1 MHHRYTK
8 EERREI
14 LPNSGVV
21 KYNVKIRFE
30 VDGIV
35 ERTDIIGALFGQTEG
50 LLGPEMN
57 LNELQ
62 RTSKVGRIE
71 VTLDVKS
78 NKSTGEVIIPMSAD
92 ISTTALIA
100 AAVETIDKVGPFNAK
115 FMLEVIED
123 VREMK
128 KRLIVERAK
137 KIVQEWATK
146 TMSESEEMLKDIY
159 DAVKPARLTTYGK
172 EHLACGTGI
181 FDSNWII
188 LVEGRADV
196 INLLRAGYDN
206 AIAIEGAK
214 ISDAV
219 VKLSKEKDY
228 VVAFLDGDRAADL
241 ILRELQNTI
250 RIDRVVRAPQGREV
264 EDLTPLEIQELLKDA
279 EPPKQEVRTRVK
291 DKDRERESVGG
302 TARYRDRVAREDAI
316 RREVA
321 VVEEQV
327 TIDESLAMKIK
338 EVFSSINE
346 TLEAIALD
354 ASLQQRFRIPVSEV
368 VQRLQEEKDIK
379 YLVLDGII
387 TQRLLDACSKAGV
400 EYVIGHRTADIKNP
414 YSIKALTFNQLRL
427 T

>member
-1 MHHRYTK
+1 M
-8 EERREI
+8 
-14 LPNSGVV
+14 PNSGVV

-35 ERTDIIGALFGQTEG
+35 ERADIIGALFGQTEG

-115 FMLEVIED
+115 FTLEAIED
-123 VREMK
+123 VRELK

-172 EHLACGTGI
+172 EHLACGAGI
-181 FDSNWII
+181 FESDWII

-214 ISDAV
+214 ISDSV
-219 VKLSKEKDY
+219 MKLSREKGY

-250 RIDRVVRAPQGREV
+250 RIDKVVRAPQGKEV
-264 EDLTPLEIQELLKDA
+264 EDLTPLEIQELLKDV
-279 EPPKQEVRTRVK
+279 EPPQQEVKARVK
-291 DKDRERESVGG
+291 DRGERESVGG
-302 TARYRDRVAREDAI
+302 TTRYRERAVREGSSI
-316 RREVA
+316 SKEV
-321 VVEEQV
+321 VVEQEQ
-327 TIDESLAMKIK
+327 
-338 EVFSSINE
+338 EV
-346 TLEAIALD
+346 
-354 ASLQQRFRIPVSEV
+354 
-368 VQRLQEEKDIK
+368 
-379 YLVLDGII
+379 
-387 TQRLLDACSKAGV
+387 
-400 EYVIGHRTADIKNP
+400 
-414 YSIKALTFNQLRL
+414 
-427 T
+427 

>member
-1 MHHRYTK
+1 M
-8 EERREI
+8 
-14 LPNSGVV
+14 PNSGVV

-35 ERTDIIGALFGQTEG
+35 ERADIIGALFGQTEG

-71 VTLDVKS
+71 VTLEVKG

-100 AAVETIDKVGPFNAK
+100 AAVETIDKVGPFNAR
-115 FMLEVIED
+115 FTLDVIED
-123 VREMK
+123 VRELK
-128 KRLIVERAK
+128 KKMIVERAK

-159 DAVKPARLTTYGK
+159 DAVKPAKLTTYGK
-172 EHLACGTGI
+172 EHLACGAGV
-181 FDSNWII
+181 FDSDWII

-219 VKLSKEKDY
+219 MKLSREKGY

-241 ILRELQNTI
+241 ILRELQNTV
-250 RIDRVVRAPQGREV
+250 RIDKVVRAPQGKEV
-264 EDLTPLEIQELLKDA
+264 EDLTPLEIQELLKDV
-279 EPPKQEVRTRVK
+279 EPPQQQEVRSKVRER
-291 DKDRERESVGG
+291 DRERDRDRDREREDAGGG
-302 TARYRDRVAREDAI
+302 TRYRERAAREGGGSS
-316 RREVA
+316 REV
-321 VVEEQV
+321 VVEEV
-327 TIDESLAMKIK
+327 AIDEALAGKIR
-338 EVFSSINE
+338 EAFSSINE
-346 TLEAIALD
+346 TLEAVALSAD
-354 ASLQQRFRIPVSEV
+354 MQQRFRVPVSEV
-368 VQRLQEEKDIK
+368 VQKLQEEKDVR
-379 YLVLDGII
+379 YLILDGII

-400 EYVIGHRTADIKNP
+400 EYVIGHRMADIKNP
-414 YSIKALTFNQLRL
+414 YSIKTITFNQLRL

>member
-1 MHHRYTK
+1 M
-8 EERREI
+8 
-14 LPNSGVV
+14 PNSGVV
-21 KYNVKIRFE
+21 KYNVKMRFE

-35 ERTDIIGALFGQTEG
+35 ERADIIGALFGQTEG

-115 FMLEVIED
+115 FTLDVIED
-123 VREMK
+123 VRELK

-137 KIVQEWATK
+137 KIVQEWAAK

-172 EHLACGTGI
+172 EHLACGAGI
-181 FDSNWII
+181 FDSEWII

-206 AIAIEGAK
+206 AIAIDGAK

-219 VKLSKEKDY
+219 VKLSKEKSY

-241 ILRELQNTI
+241 ILKELQNTI
-250 RIDRVVRAPQGREV
+250 RLDKVVRAPPGREV
-264 EDLTPLEIQELLKDA
+264 EDLTPLEIQELLKDVV
-279 EPPKQEVRTRVK
+279 PSQEKAKIR
-291 DKDRERESVGG
+291 DREREREREGIGG
-302 TARYRDRVAREDAI
+302 TRYRERIAKEESG
-316 RREVA
+316 REV
-321 VVEEQV
+321 VVEEEEV
-327 TIDESLAMKIK
+327 VFDEALTSKIK
-338 EVFSSINE
+338 EAFSSINE

-354 ASLQQRFRIPVSEV
+354 ADMHQRFRVPVSEV

-400 EYVIGHRTADIKNP
+400 EYVIGHRMADIKNT

>member
-1 MHHRYTK
+1 M
-8 EERREI
+8 
-14 LPNSGVV
+14 PNSGVV

-35 ERTDIIGALFGQTEG
+35 ERADIIGALFGQTEG

-78 NKSTGEVIIPMSAD
+78 NKSSGEVIIPMSAD

-115 FMLEVIED
+115 FTLDVIED
-123 VREMK
+123 VRELK
-128 KRLIVERAK
+128 KKLIVERAK
-137 KIVQEWATK
+137 KIVQEWAAK

-172 EHLACGTGI
+172 EHLACGAGI
-181 FDSNWII
+181 FDSDWII

-196 INLLRAGYDN
+196 INLLRSGYDN

-219 VKLSKEKDY
+219 VRLSKEKSY

-241 ILRELQNTI
+241 ILKELQNTI
-250 RIDRVVRAPQGREV
+250 RIDKVVRAPQGREV

-279 EPPKQEVRTRVK
+279 VPSQQELK
-291 DKDRERESVGG
+291 AKIREREREREGIGG
-302 TARYRDRVAREDAI
+302 TRYRERIAKEESG
-316 RREVA
+316 REV
-321 VVEEQV
+321 VVEEEEGV
-327 TIDESLAMKIK
+327 VLDEALTSKIN
-338 EVFSSINE
+338 EAFSSINE
-346 TLEAIALD
+346 TLEAVALD
-354 ASLQQRFRIPVSEV
+354 ADMQQRFRVPVSEV

-400 EYVIGHRTADIKNP
+400 EYVIGHRMADIKNT
-414 YSIKALTFNQLRL
+414 YNIKALTFNQLRL

>member
-1 MHHRYTK
+1 M
-8 EERREI
+8 
-14 LPNSGVV
+14 PNSGVV

-35 ERTDIIGALFGQTEG
+35 ERADIIGALFGQTEG

-115 FMLEVIED
+115 FILDVIED
-123 VREMK
+123 VRELK

-137 KIVQEWATK
+137 KIVQEWAAK

-172 EHLACGTGI
+172 EHLACGAGI
-181 FDSNWII
+181 FDSEWII

-219 VKLSKEKDY
+219 VKLSKEKSY

-241 ILRELQNTI
+241 ILKELQNTI
-250 RIDRVVRAPQGREV
+250 RLDKVVRAPPGREV
-264 EDLTPLEIQELLKDA
+264 EDLTPLEIQELLKDVV
-279 EPPKQEVRTRVK
+279 PSQQELKAKIR
-291 DKDRERESVGG
+291 DREREREGIRG
-302 TARYRDRVAREDAI
+302 TRYRERIAKEESG
-316 RREVA
+316 REV
-321 VVEEQV
+321 VVEEEGV
-327 TIDESLAMKIK
+327 MLDEVLTSRIK
-338 EVFSSINE
+338 EAFSSINE

-354 ASLQQRFRIPVSEV
+354 ADMQQRFRVPVSEV

-400 EYVIGHRTADIKNP
+400 EYVIGHMIADIKNT

>member
-1 MHHRYTK
+1 M
-8 EERREI
+8 
-14 LPNSGVV
+14 PNSGVV
-21 KYNVKIRFE
+21 KYNVKMRFE

-35 ERTDIIGALFGQTEG
+35 ERADIIGALFGQTEG

-115 FMLEVIED
+115 FTLDVIED
-123 VREMK
+123 VRELK

-137 KIVQEWATK
+137 KIVQEWAAK

-172 EHLACGTGI
+172 EHLACGAGI
-181 FDSNWII
+181 FDSEWII

-206 AIAIEGAK
+206 AIAIDGAK

-219 VKLSKEKDY
+219 VKLSKEKSY

-241 ILRELQNTI
+241 ILKELQNTI
-250 RIDRVVRAPQGREV
+250 RLDKVVRAPPGREV
-264 EDLTPLEIQELLKDA
+264 EDLTPLEIQELLKDVV
-279 EPPKQEVRTRVK
+279 PSQELKAKIRDRER
-291 DKDRERESVGG
+291 DREREREGIGG
-302 TARYRDRVAREDAI
+302 TRYRERIAKEESG
-316 RREVA
+316 REV
-321 VVEEQV
+321 VVEEEEV
-327 TIDESLAMKIK
+327 VLDEALTSKIK
-338 EVFSSINE
+338 EAFSSINE

-354 ASLQQRFRIPVSEV
+354 ADMHQRFRVPVSEV

-400 EYVIGHRTADIKNP
+400 EYVIGHRMADIKNT

>member
-1 MHHRYTK
+1 M
-8 EERREI
+8 
-14 LPNSGVV
+14 PNSGVV

>member
-1 MHHRYTK
+1 M
-8 EERREI
+8 
-14 LPNSGVV
+14 PNSGVV

-35 ERTDIIGALFGQTEG
+35 ERADIIGALFGQTEG

-115 FMLEVIED
+115 FTLEAIED
-123 VREMK
+123 VRELK

-172 EHLACGTGI
+172 EHLACGAGI
-181 FDSNWII
+181 FESDWII

-214 ISDAV
+214 ISDSV
-219 VKLSKEKDY
+219 MKLSREKGY

-250 RIDRVVRAPQGREV
+250 RIDKVVRAPQGKEV
-264 EDLTPLEIQELLKDA
+264 EDLTPLEIQELLKDV
-279 EPPKQEVRTRVK
+279 EPPQQEVKARVK
-291 DKDRERESVGG
+291 DRGERESVGG
-302 TARYRDRVAREDAI
+302 TTRYRERAVREGSSI
-316 RREVA
+316 SKEVVVEQEQEVA
-321 VVEEQV
+321 I
-327 TIDESLAMKIK
+327 IDEALVGKVK
-338 EVFSSINE
+338 EAFSSINE
-346 TLEAIALD
+346 TLEAVALD
-354 ASLQQRFRIPVSEV
+354 ASMQQRFRVPVSEV

-400 EYVIGHRTADIKNP
+400 EYVIGHRMADIKNA